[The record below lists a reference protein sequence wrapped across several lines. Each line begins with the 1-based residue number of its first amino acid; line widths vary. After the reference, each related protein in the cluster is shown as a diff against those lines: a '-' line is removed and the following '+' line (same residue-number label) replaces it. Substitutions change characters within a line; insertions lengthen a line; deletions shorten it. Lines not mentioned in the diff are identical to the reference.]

1 MQGKFITLEGLDG
14 AGKSVAME
22 AVVSTIQEA
31 GFEVVT
37 TREVGGTPIG
47 EKLRKLVL
55 SRDSDILP
63 NAEVLLMFAARS
75 QHLEQLILPNIEA
88 GRWVV
93 CDRFTD
99 STYAYQGGGRELP
112 FDRIAQIEQWTQGEF
127 RPDLTLVFDA
137 DIKTAQQRV
146 RQMDSPDRFEKEAD
160 AFHNRVRTAF
170 IRLHNLHP
178 ERIKCIDAT
187 LDVDEVKD
195 ISQRYIKE
203 FIDQTHG

>member
-1 MQGKFITLEGLDG
+1 MEGLDG
-14 AGKSVAME
+14 AGKSVATE

-55 SRDSDILP
+55 SKDSDILP

-75 QHLEQLILPNIEA
+75 QHLEQFILPNIEA

-112 FDRIAQIEQWTQGEF
+112 FDRIAQIEQWSQGDF
-127 RPDLTLVFDA
+127 RPDLTLLFDA

-146 RQMDSPDRFEKEAD
+146 RQIDSPDRFEKETD
-160 AFHNRVRTAF
+160 AFHSRVRNAF
-170 IRLHNLHP
+170 IRLHTLYP

-187 LDVDEVKD
+187 LDVKEVRD
-195 ISQRYIKE
+195 ISQRYVKE
-203 FIDQTHG
+203 FIDQVHD

>member
-1 MQGKFITLEGLDG
+1 MEGLDG
-14 AGKSVAME
+14 AGKSVATE

-47 EKLRKLVL
+47 EKLRELL
-55 SRDSDILP
+55 LARDSDILP

-75 QHLEQLILPNIEA
+75 QHLEQFILPNIEA

-112 FDRIAQIEQWTQGEF
+112 FDRIGQIEQWAQGEF
-127 RPDLTLVFDA
+127 RPDLTLLFDT
-137 DIKTAQQRV
+137 DIKIAQQRV
-146 RQMDSPDRFEKEAD
+146 RQIDSPDRFEKEPD
-160 AFHNRVRTAF
+160 VFHNRVRTAF
-170 IRLHNLHP
+170 IRLHKLHP
-178 ERIKCIDAT
+178 ERIKCIDAN
-187 LDVDEVKD
+187 LDVEEVKES
-195 ISQRYIKE
+195 SQRYIKE
-203 FIDQTHG
+203 FIDQTNV